1 MEIEIASPNEKEKMM
16 MRQYQAQ
23 VAPLAQQQK
32 GMGGQMLDMAK
43 QRAMSSAL
51 DAGQGAVTS
60 GIKSA
65 LAPTVGSAIE
75 GGAVLG
81 PTAGAGGMAALGTA
95 VPYVGAGLLAG
106 KALGLFNQGGQVGPL
121 STQYHADGYQV
132 PGSREYNIRMLRNK
146 ADRLEEPVIT
156 SKDQTQSSKNFA
168 EGLRQLRKQQDFVY
182 PMVVSDYG
190 AGLGVTTPM
199 QQGVMNMAFTDDP
212 IAKRMYDVGNAPL
225 DTSASGLTS
234 NYIGYPIDDQGY
246 TARGFEQGGQV
257 GMTREQAMALM
268 NNQPDPDQLYNEIV
282 AESMTEAAQQQMPQP
297 KMRPPLM
304 VDPYSADT
312 TYDAE
317 MYKQINT

>member
-1 MEIEIASPNEKEKMM
+1 MEIEIASPNEKEKMQ

-23 VAPLAQQQK
+23 IAPLAQQQK

-106 KALGLFNQGGQVGPL
+106 KALGLFNEGGQVGPL
-121 STQYHADGYQV
+121 STQYHADG
-132 PGSREYNIRMLRNK
+132 NKIDRNK
-146 ADRLEEPVIT
+146 KYSE
-156 SKDQTQSSKNFA
+156 DQQIANYR
-168 EGLRQLRKQQDFVY
+168 EMMKQQAYNKLITGQNPNTNLD
-182 PMVVSDYG
+182 SLG
-190 AGLGVTTPM
+190 AFQAAATS
-199 QQGVMNMAFTDDP
+199 DP
-212 IAKRMYDVGNAPL
+212 IMSKIYDVGKAPRDNIAFKMTPGFDVYTRPDKRGYL
-225 DTSASGLTS
+225 AQDTIMNPNSEGQLNPK
-234 NYIGYPIDDQGY
+234 NYY
-246 TARGFEQGGQV
+246 EQGGQV
-257 GMTREQAMALM
+257 GMSKQQAMALM
-268 NNQPDPDQLYNEIV
+268 NNQPDPDELYKEIV

-304 VDPYSADT
+304 VDPYGADT